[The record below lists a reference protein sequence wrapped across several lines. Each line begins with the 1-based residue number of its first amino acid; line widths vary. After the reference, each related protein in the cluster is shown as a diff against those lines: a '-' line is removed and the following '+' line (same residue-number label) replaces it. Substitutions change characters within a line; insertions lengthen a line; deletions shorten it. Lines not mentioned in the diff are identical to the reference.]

1 MAGALVYPTNPKQI
15 IGDFMKAVF
24 DIPFEDA
31 PEELILQ
38 LNSCGYTYAEYLN
51 ICPLYNADPFY
62 WNCAIMMDNEDIVA
76 FMWGMAEP
84 LEKYLHITRVSML
97 KHTRHNETRMLMIDA
112 IEKIQARYECKWVF
126 FISDY
131 ADMFVGRSNG
141 RFRIS
146 QGKVVEV
153 VNYENLH

>member
-1 MAGALVYPTNPKQI
+1 MARAVVHPTNPKQN
-15 IGDFMKAVF
+15 IGDGMKVVF

-31 PEELILQ
+31 PEELIMQ
-38 LNSCGYTYAEYLN
+38 LNSCGYTYAQYRYA
-51 ICPLYNADPFY
+51 CPLYNADPFY
-62 WNCAIMMDNEDIVA
+62 WNCAVMEGEKIVA

-84 LEKYLHITRVSML
+84 LERYVHVTRVSML
-97 KHTRHNETRMLMIDA
+97 KHTRHNETRMLLIDA
-112 IEKIQARYECKWVF
+112 METMQERYEANLVF

-146 QGKVVEV
+146 QGQVVEV
-153 VNYENLH
+153 IKNENLH